1 MATVM
6 SNLGLRKYAE
16 SNDIHFEATKVGDRY
31 VLENMLANALQFRWR
46 TILDTSYY

>member
-16 SNDIHFEATKVGDRY
+16 SNDIHFEATKVEIGMF
-31 VLENMLANALQFRWR
+31 LKTCLQMA
-46 TILDTSYY
+46 TI